1 MLKIETT
8 GPNRIDLELSG
19 KLDADAMKAGLDE
32 LITRSRDIEDG
43 RMLYRIRDFDLPTLG
58 ALGVELARL
67 PELFR
72 LVGRFDRAA
81 VLTETAWIRTVSE
94 FEGALI
100 PGLTI
105 KAFGLDEEAE
115 AEEWLDGP

>member
-1 MLKIETT
+1 MLKIETR

-32 LITRSRDIEDG
+32 LITRSRDIDDG
-43 RMLYRIRDFDLPTLG
+43 RLLYRIRDFDLPTLG
-58 ALGVELARL
+58 AFGVELARL

-72 LVGRFDRAA
+72 LVGRFDRVA

-105 KAFGLDEEAE
+105 KAFGLDEEGE
-115 AEEWLDGP
+115 AEEWLAGP